1 MENADLKKR
10 PKKPIKQRE
19 TWKGKLDFLFST
31 SAYAVGLSNLWR
43 FPYLCYKYGGGSF
56 MLAYTIMLIFVG
68 FPMYFLELV
77 LGQYSSVGSAIIFK
91 RLCPIFSGVGYALWF
106 SSILGNIAYSVVIA
120 WTLLYL
126 GSSFTDKLQWSNC
139 DHEFNTNYCVDEVLF
154 KECKRQN
161 GSVFVNKTC
170 YNATTAFLTNITD
183 IRDNMRVS
191 PEEEY
196 LDIFVLNKT
205 DGIDETGGLQWKL
218 VICIVV
224 TWIVVALC
232 CVKGIKSSGKV
243 VYITAAFSYS
253 VLIILLI
260 RGLTLD
266 GAMDGIKHLL
276 TPKWEELQDSGIWQE
291 AAVQVFYSITIACGG
306 LITMASYNKF
316 NHNIVRDAIIV
327 PVVDFIVNI
336 IAGLSVF
343 SVLGF
348 MAKILGKDINDVA
361 SKGSGLAFITY
372 AQALSR
378 MPISPLWAVLFFL
391 MLASFGLD
399 SMFGGVTNVITGIT
413 DEYPRLRQKRALLT
427 IIVCLGS
434 LLLTIPLVT
443 GVGIYFVE
451 LIFSFLGWPKI
462 IIALIEVVIVGY
474 IYGINNFMDDIK
486 EMIDWNPN
494 SWISSHF
501 KVVLMT
507 ITPGLL
513 LMIFILQFSDY
524 EPYKSGD
531 YYYPAWGNAI
541 GWIIGM
547 FPFVLI
553 LIAMIYKIFVQH
565 RKIAFMKRMT
575 IVLSPTSKW
584 RKASVEFQS
593 LNQPT
598 EDNLLPTS
606 SPSPLTP
613 GIINSLNNPDRSRK
627 SRTLSLTSTS
637 MKHLHDY
644 VQRKASHSKLFRTLS
659 TSQSTDRLEDMIEDK
674 N

>member
-443 GVGIYFVE
+443 GANEIHLKQF
-451 LIFSFLGWPKI
+451 
-462 IIALIEVVIVGY
+462 A
-474 IYGINNFMDDIK
+474 DIQYLDMLK
-486 EMIDWNPN
+486 AEAI
-494 SWISSHF
+494 H
-501 KVVLMT
+501 KCQT
-507 ITPGLL
+507 
-513 LMIFILQFSDY
+513 SDY